1 MPDLNLSEAQREA
14 FAVARRNDPTLE
26 TVEISNPDHPTSFY
40 LVRDSIP
47 RILTLE
53 TLETVTFE
61 PVNFR
66 LSRPKQG
73 ETGSQE
79 LTLTV
84 DNVDRRIFE
93 FLEAI
98 QFSQQE
104 TKIKWRL
111 YLESD
116 DTQPQTTVP
125 VELTI
130 VDIAVT
136 TFEVTATA
144 RFIDIL
150 NKPFPN
156 ENFTRAR
163 FPSLGS

>member
-1 MPDLNLSEAQREA
+1 M
-14 FAVARRNDPTLE
+14 
-26 TVEISNPDHPTSFY
+26 
-40 LVRDSIP
+40 RDSIP

-98 QFSQQE
+98 QFSQRE

>member
-26 TVEISNPDHPTSFY
+26 TVEISNPDHATPFY

-53 TLETVTFE
+53 TAETVTFE

-156 ENFTRAR
+156 ENFTRSR